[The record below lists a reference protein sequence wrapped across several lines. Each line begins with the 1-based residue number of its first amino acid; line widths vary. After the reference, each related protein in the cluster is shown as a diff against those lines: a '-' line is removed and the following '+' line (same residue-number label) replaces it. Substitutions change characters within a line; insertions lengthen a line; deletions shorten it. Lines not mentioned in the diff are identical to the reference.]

1 MKIKDIQT
9 NMNVDL
15 LGKVKEIQDVKQVKT
30 KFGMTS
36 LTVAIIE
43 DESGTVKLNLWG
55 TQSEGIEEGSTL
67 EVKNGFV
74 KEFMG
79 QKNISVGKNGSIK
92 VVE

>member
-43 DESGTVKLNLWG
+43 DDTGSVKLNLWG